1 MLLHL
6 SVILFTGGDLCCPP
20 LYSGKASGTHP
31 TGMLSC
37 LSMENYTEK
46 AMRTKTNYV
55 CHIPEKPISISGRVG
70 TSTTCLL
77 YASFISGRDGARATC
92 LLYASFGDTF
102 RQSTMV
108 FTEQTGLAKL
118 YSMVTYAFDLSK

>member
-1 MLLHL
+1 MQ
-6 SVILFTGGDLCCPP
+6 SGIWYATPLFSDDGAP
-20 LYSGKASGTHP
+20 A
-31 TGMLSC
+31 
-37 LSMENYTEK
+37 
-46 AMRTKTNYV
+46 
-55 CHIPEKPISISGRVG
+55 
-70 TSTTCLL
+70 TCLL
-77 YASFISGRDGARATC
+77 YASFTKQAVTIAPATCLFYSSFFLGRDGARATC